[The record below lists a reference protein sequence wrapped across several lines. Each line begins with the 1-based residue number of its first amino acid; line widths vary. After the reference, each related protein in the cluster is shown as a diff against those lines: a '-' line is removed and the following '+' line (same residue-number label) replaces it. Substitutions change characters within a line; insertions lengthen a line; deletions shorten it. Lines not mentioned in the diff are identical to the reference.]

1 MTIVK
6 SSAVAMFLILLSSSV
21 LLVNGCGRSEAKSE
35 GCPSGSYVANATD
48 SIIGPADG
56 SFTVTSPFGNAYG
69 GGIYILAPLVYTV
82 QDSSGAPRNKVCV
95 TFDTG
100 GSYSNGVWYTDNTH
114 STVVTGAGALDSG
127 VGVTDDNGRITLYWS
142 TGVLPPANPVV
153 VDTTISPVG
162 YTAGTDP
169 TGSTWIQTYS
179 GTLSSLYTES
189 WTVQGEQKPTL

>member
-6 SSAVAMFLILLSSSV
+6 SRAVAMFLILLSSSI

-48 SIIGPADG
+48 SISGPADG
-56 SFTVTSPFGNAYG
+56 SFTATSSFGAPFGG
-69 GGIYILAPLVYTV
+69 GPFYFAPLVYTV

-100 GSYSNGVWYTDNTH
+100 GSYSNGVWYTDNTY
-114 STVVTGAGALDSG
+114 STVVTGAGLLNSV

-153 VDTTISPVG
+153 VDTTTSPFT
-162 YTAGTDP
+162 YTAGKDQ

-189 WTVQGEQKPTL
+189 WTIQGEPGPT